1 MINTDSSRPFQI
13 LFEAVVGDGSLG
25 HIALDEISIHGV
37 TCYQTE
43 ISFLCDNSNCIP
55 ETYVCDDYGTVDCI
69 DGTDEAEATCCD
81 PLTKFRC
88 NNGRCIDNTQLCDGF
103 NDCSI
108 GEREDETNCPGTS
121 TATSLSTR
129 SEYKPLTTMPE
140 KGYSTFPT
148 KPGTSTATS
157 LSTRSEYKP
166 LTTMPEKGYSTFP
179 TKPDISMPLS
189 VTRPGTARTS
199 TSTGAIVGAV
209 IGCIFATS
217 ILWILAIIV
226 WKKVCKKTKPSLNT
240 STQLGDNGYVEYKAN
255 TQEPY
260 AELTASSTSGSKQ
273 NESTRNTQ
281 PVIGEDGYTEYNRRR
296 QQESFEELQKSTSPD
311 TKGTSTSDTDY
322 EVHIDITHGATP
334 AEAKHAKEE
343 KPEVTSIKHRS
354 AEVSHENNDDNEYSY
369 AYADV
374 PKTDASDMNNQNKQV
389 PFSNGNNDESSG
401 TYVNSS
407 VVRKMP

>member
-1 MINTDSSRPFQI
+1 M
-13 LFEAVVGDGSLG
+13 AVVQLG
-25 HIALDEISIHGV
+25 PLYRHLRLRTRTRRVWCVQNINNNYVLVDDDSVCSGLLKPN
-37 TCYQTE
+37 TTE
-43 ISFLCDNSNCIP
+43 
-55 ETYVCDDYGTVDCI
+55 VCTELPD
-69 DGTDEAEATCCD
+69 
-81 PLTKFRC
+81 
-88 NNGRCIDNTQLCDGF
+88 CDG
-103 NDCSI
+103 DQQSP
-108 GEREDETNCPGTS
+108 TNNPDQ
-121 TATSLSTR
+121 
-129 SEYKPLTTMPE
+129 
-140 KGYSTFPT
+140 
-148 KPGTSTATS
+148 GTSTATS